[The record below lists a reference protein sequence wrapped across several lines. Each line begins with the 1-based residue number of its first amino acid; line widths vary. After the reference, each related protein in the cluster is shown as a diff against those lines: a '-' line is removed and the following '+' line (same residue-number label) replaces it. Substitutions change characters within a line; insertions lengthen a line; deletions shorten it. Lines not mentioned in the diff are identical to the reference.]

1 MQFSKVAF
9 GSVLV
14 GLLILAGIWYFAFQ
28 SSDVMGSLVS
38 MGVYAVVGGLV
49 WVGLVLA
56 ILGILMI
63 VV

>member
-28 SSDVMGSLVS
+28 SPDVMGSLVS